1 MSEKKNKK
9 INFFSFINVKKRDYV
24 LVKNMQQVLLEENKS
39 YSYLCFIKG
48 TLVIHFWNRVCL
60 L

>member
-1 MSEKKNKK
+1 MSEKNKEKNK
-9 INFFSFINVKKRDYV
+9 FLSFYKCKKRDYL

>member
-1 MSEKKNKK
+1 MSEKKKK
-9 INFFSFINVKKRDYV
+9 KKFFRFINVKKRDYL